1 MSERTCGN
9 CRWYDGNVVSGAC
22 RRRAPQAAF
31 DTIIDDHSVE
41 WPTVFPEESC
51 GEWADKTITPEE
63 EERRE
68 LVRRFAVAIVGA
80 RLAERFVSED
90 IWYMAEGLADA
101 EPKFDSGKPSA

>member
-9 CRWYDGNVVSGAC
+9 CRWYDGNAVSGAC

-41 WPTVFPEESC
+41 WPTVFPEEFC
-51 GEWADKTITPEE
+51 GQWADKTITPEQ

-68 LVRRFAVAIVGA
+68 LVRRFAVAIAGTEWAAGYSESEVW
-80 RLAERFVSED
+80 RFANN
-90 IWYMAEGLADA
+90 MADA
-101 EPKFDSGKPSA
+101 DLK